1 VSHPRTPFIEYQ
13 LPLRPPR
20 TPHAA
25 RGFHRH
31 GSEADGAVR
40 REPSIRRPI
49 IYRSGTGRVVQ
60 LPRLGESGRGTT
72 LGTAILISI
81 VLVVLIILLFVGFKW
96 VKPESLRLKVW
107 NCLEFEMRGQEGPEP
122 PKRAIKRS

>member
-1 VSHPRTPFIEYQ
+1 
-13 LPLRPPR
+13 
-20 TPHAA
+20 
-25 RGFHRH
+25 
-31 GSEADGAVR
+31 
-40 REPSIRRPI
+40 
-49 IYRSGTGRVVQ
+49 
-60 LPRLGESGRGTT
+60 

-107 NCLEFEMRGQEGPEP
+107 NCLEFEMRGQEEPEP